1 MIFKKIEMKN
11 WTAYKG
17 DTLVEFSSGA
27 KNVTLI
33 RGRNQRG
40 KTNFLRAIKWVLYED
55 TGDTL
60 EEYNSSLKLLNREAI
75 KEGNFSASVKLTVE
89 KDEAIIEINRSFKAR
104 KSAKDPKESD
114 FEHSFIVIKDGKALP
129 SPDKFINSF
138 LAKEI
143 SEFFLFNGEDL
154 QKYKQLGTSS
164 KRSSELKNAIERVIQ
179 TPFLITAQ
187 NEIKQIKKLNFDLLE
202 ASTPQG
208 DLKDI
213 RARIKTLNDLEL
225 GFDKQKEELGANLKT
240 AKSDKEKADGAYRLV
255 EEKYEIAS
263 DLKTAENNSPDLD
276 KAKTDAE
283 NDIKDA
289 AQISWKILAKK
300 IIESHENKKGSK
312 VKNKDHLHDSMRASL
327 LKKSID
333 DGICAL
339 RLKKLNQKEI
349 DHYKNQHNELK
360 DMDFELNDL
369 DAITRKSALAG
380 ITQDFKNLINPV
392 DEYHKSVV
400 KKVDNEIKIENLR
413 KKLGK
418 SKSKEIINAYE
429 DKETAK
435 KRVEELEKAI
445 SELEVELDG
454 PDAKDG
460 GEIYSKNGIKKTKA
474 ALEKVEEGMSP
485 DAKSREKELDKIY
498 QSLTE
503 IFSASI
509 SDLSNQVKD
518 VILKEG
524 NKIYHQMLKDETK
537 NTLKINSDYGLEL
550 VDQDGEKIPDSS
562 AGNQIIVMALFY
574 GLKIATGIEGPIVVD
589 TPLARI
595 DDFNDL
601 EFLKVLP
608 TTATQCIL
616 LPTGKEIPEGGPAEQ
631 VLLPKVGKSY
641 EINKKSDQHSEIL
654 EI

>member
-1 MIFKKIEMKN
+1 MKN
-11 WTAYKG
+11 WTAFKG

-60 EEYNSSLKLLNREAI
+60 EEYNSSLKLLNREAM

-89 KDEAIIEINRSFKAR
+89 KDQSTIEINRSFQAR

-114 FEHSFIVIKDGKALP
+114 FEKSFIVLMDGKAVP

-187 NEIKQIKKLNFDLLE
+187 TEIKQIKKLNYDLLE
-202 ASTPQG
+202 AQTPEG

-213 RARIKTLNDLEL
+213 RARIKTLNNLEID
-225 GFDKQKEELGANLKT
+225 FDNQKEELGANLKT
-240 AKSDKEKADGAYRLV
+240 AESDKEKADAAYRLV
-255 EEKYEIAS
+255 EENYEIAS
-263 DLKTAENNSPDLD
+263 DLRTEERSTDGLE

-289 AQISWKILAKK
+289 TEISWKILAKK
-300 IIESHENKKGSK
+300 IIESHENKQHSEE
-312 VKNKDHLHDSMRASL
+312 KNKNHFHDSMRASL

-333 DGICAL
+333 DGTCAL
-339 RLKKLNQKEI
+339 RLIKLDQKEI
-349 DHYKNQHNELK
+349 NFYKNQYNDLKNE
-360 DMDFELNDL
+360 DFQLNDL
-369 DAITRKSALAG
+369 DAITKKSALTG
-380 ITQDFKNLINPV
+380 ITHDFKDLINPV
-392 DEYHKSVV
+392 IKYQSAVANKI
-400 KKVDNEIKIENLR
+400 DNEIKIDNLK

-418 SKSKEIINAYE
+418 SKSKEIIDAYDEKENAN
-429 DKETAK
+429 
-435 KRVEELEKAI
+435 KRVEELKKAI
-445 SELEVELDG
+445 AKLDVELEG
-454 PDAKDG
+454 PNAKEG
-460 GEIYSKNGIKKTKA
+460 GENYGKIGIKNTKL
-474 ALEKVEEGMSP
+474 ALEGVEKEMSP
-485 DAKSREKELDKIY
+485 DAKSRERELDKIY
-498 QSLTE
+498 QSLNE
-503 IFSASI
+503 IFSESI

-518 VILKEG
+518 VILEEG
-524 NKIYHQMLKDETK
+524 NKIYQQMLKDETK
-537 NTLKINSDYGLEL
+537 NKLKINSDYGLEL
-550 VDQDGEKIPDSS
+550 VDQDGKKIPDSS

-574 GLKIATGIEGPIVVD
+574 GLKVATGIEGPIVVD

-601 EFLKVLP
+601 EFLNVLP

-616 LPTGKEIPEGGPAEQ
+616 LPTGKEIPVGGPAEQ

-641 EINKKSDQHSEIL
+641 EIDKKSDQHSEIL